1 MCRSRCDIVYYDYL
15 IKMEIGVYKLI
26 IVGLWGVLFCCWCY
40 SIGGCG
46 IYLNF
51 NSILLVWVD
60 FKNVYLDKCYVFWR
74 EKKIVLIIG
83 NCNYLCLILF

>member
-15 IKMEIGVYKLI
+15 RKMEIGVYKLI
-26 IVGLWGVLFCCWCY
+26 IVGLWGVL
-40 SIGGCG
+40 GGCG

-60 FKNVYLDKCYVFWR
+60 FKNVYLDKCYVFWW
-74 EKKIVLIIG
+74 EKKKCFINRKL
-83 NCNYLCLILF
+83 